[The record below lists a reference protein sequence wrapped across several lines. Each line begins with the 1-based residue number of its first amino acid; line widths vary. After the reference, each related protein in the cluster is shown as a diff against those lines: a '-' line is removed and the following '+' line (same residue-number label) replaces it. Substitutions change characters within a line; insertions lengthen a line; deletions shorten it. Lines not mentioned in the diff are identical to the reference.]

1 MRITS
6 LICLLC
12 GLTGALIADS
22 AAARSEGELAA
33 GMVNPGYQD
42 KPDWFRESFLD
53 IREDIA
59 EASDDGR
66 RLMLYFYQDGCPYC
80 ALLLQD
86 NFGQAE
92 IAQQTQRYFNT
103 IAINLWGDREV
114 TDLDGEFTTEK
125 DFARDLRVQFTPTLL
140 MLDERGDVVLR
151 INGYYPP
158 HRFIAALD
166 WVGQRLEGE
175 RDFRAHIAKTA
186 PPAASGELHGGPGY
200 LDLGAADALAAR
212 DAGKPLLIFFE
223 QRKCRAC
230 DELHSDI
237 LQRPESREL
246 LAGFDRAVVDIWG
259 REAVATPDGR
269 HLPARQWA
277 RELGVAYAPSLLF
290 FDTGGREIFRTEA
303 YLKAF
308 HLQTAMDYV
317 ASGAWRE
324 QPEFQRFVDQRAD
337 ALRAQGI
344 EVELMH

>member
-1 MRITS
+1 MRIAS

-12 GLTGALIADS
+12 GLVGALAS
-22 AAARSEGELAA
+22 APVAARSEGELAA
-33 GMVNPGYQD
+33 GMVNPGFQD

-59 EASDDGR
+59 EASEEGR

-86 NFGQAE
+86 NFGQAQ
-92 IAQQTQRYFNT
+92 IARQTQQHFNT
-103 IAINLWGDREV
+103 IAINMWGDREV
-114 TDLDGEFTTEK
+114 TDLDGELTTEK
-125 DFARDLRVQFTPTLL
+125 AFARDLRVQFTPTLL
-140 MLDERGDVVLR
+140 MLDERGEVVLR

-158 HRFIAALD
+158 HRFVAALD
-166 WVGQRLEGE
+166 WAGRGLEGE
-175 RDFRAHIAKTA
+175 RDFRDHLAANA
-186 PPAASGELHGGPGY
+186 PPAASGELHGGEGY
-200 LDLGAADALAAR
+200 LDLGSAAALTAR
-212 DAGKPLLIFFE
+212 NPQKPLLVFFE
-223 QRKCRAC
+223 QRQCSAC
-230 DELHSDI
+230 DELHDDI
-237 LQRPESREL
+237 LQRPESLEL

-259 REAVATPDGR
+259 REAVNTADGR
-269 HLPARQWA
+269 RLPARQWA

-290 FDTGGREIFRTEA
+290 FDARGEEIFRTEA

-324 QPEFQRFVDQRAD
+324 EPEFQRYVDRRAD

-344 EVELMH
+344 EVELMR